1 MDNIRIIKN
10 VITKEE
16 ASRIINYT
24 DTNLGSFHKSKFYN
38 RYQLIFGVEDGYFND
53 MAKSLINGLEEI
65 TELCKDIV
73 NKSKSILSDEFED
86 KEEILLSGFWLA
98 KQTAGGGVKLHH
110 DHDGGLNNH
119 FCYSAVLYLNT
130 LADSGR
136 LDFPEIGLSI
146 SPEVGDLVVWPSGI
160 KELSHEVKTINEDRH
175 SVPMWFT
182 KDKNFELN
190 FAGDI
195 EKSS

>member
-1 MDNIRIIKN
+1 MENIRIVKN
-10 VITKEE
+10 LVSPSDAT
-16 ASRIINYT
+16 RIIEYT
-24 DTNLGSFHKSKFYN
+24 NRNLGSFHKSKFYN
-38 RYQLIFGVEDGYFND
+38 RYQLIFGVKDGYFND
-53 MAKSLINGLEEI
+53 MAKPLIHGLEEI

-73 NKSKSILSDEFED
+73 DKSKSTLSDEFED

-110 DHDGGLNNH
+110 DHDGGLNTH

-130 LADSGR
+130 LPDSGI
-136 LDFPEIGLSI
+136 LDFPEIGVSI

-175 SVPMWFT
+175 SIPMWFT

-190 FAGDI
+190 FAGN
-195 EKSS
+195 EKTSS

>member
-1 MDNIRIIKN
+1 MDNIKIIKN
-10 VITKEE
+10 VINKEE
-16 ASRIINYT
+16 ANRIINYT

-38 RYQLIFGVEDGYFND
+38 RYQLIFGVEDGYFYD
-53 MAKSLINGLEEI
+53 MAKPLIHGLEEI
-65 TELCKDIV
+65 TDLCKDIV

-86 KEEILLSGFWLA
+86 KEKILLSGFWLA

-130 LADSGR
+130 LADSGV

-146 SPEVGDLVVWPSGI
+146 KPEVGDLVVWPSGI

-175 SVPMWFT
+175 SIPMWFT
-182 KDKNFELN
+182 KDKNFELD
-190 FAGDI
+190 FAGN
-195 EKSS
+195 EKTSS